1 MGKSKGKGRGQRN
14 SSYNNQTRQP
24 NSSHGDNQ
32 NSNHHQEESY
42 LSNGALSTNTREEA
56 NGETYNKE
64 STGGMGMAYEDAN
77 TGARS
82 KYEGKGKSHENQH
95 INGNHSGIPANDM
108 RTYDQYNQQQT
119 FESQHENRYNYNNQN
134 RSHQRH
140 DNQQNLWTDFTR
152 ELICA
157 VCEQVYSSDK
167 GKVPR
172 FLYCK
177 HRMCTSCIEKR
188 RTRDHKV
195 LCGEC
200 TKVTFNVLNI
210 NNKCPVDHEIL
221 NHLKQYTEQVEP
233 VKEKPDSQQS
243 FSIGQE
249 DSSENVHTPTAT
261 KNSQQNNKQKGSSK
275 PSDTQQKLP
284 LKSPHNSQCIDKG
297 VRPTQYC
304 INCKQW
310 VCKKCADID
319 HTKKGTCAL
328 ASLKDALSDMKN
340 QNKANAES
348 TSDLLT
354 TMLRELEDFDP
365 QIEES
370 LMIMRTAFEL
380 IGKKQELVKKSLQDG
395 RRVKEELETEASKYF
410 ETVNLPEALAVFKAV
425 DDKVTSAEQ
434 WVANETTRIG
444 NPLKI
449 EGCTKA
455 MFSVVC
461 ELLRTVEIE
470 NGTQSQLYVFEDL
483 PTGKILSEVKVEGG
497 RIHIKSLMPIKTIQE
512 GSRMIPLRCVTSCM
526 NRSSTLTFL
535 DLSWGGSKRG
545 RVYVRLTGDTV
556 RGRQFVR
563 LCTGETN
570 SCFRGTHF
578 HRIWWK
584 NMPGEH
590 IWAGDYENGDG
601 SGGQTV
607 SNTQGRQTPTLIGR
621 LSPITEGLVAGRYE
635 KDNISSIFRIYTKGD
650 KDKNVMEEAAF
661 GQVEFGLDII
671 KEATTLKDIT
681 DVNIEECGIVLEV

>member
-1 MGKSKGKGRGQRN
+1 MEKTD
-14 SSYNNQTRQP
+14 Y
-24 NSSHGDNQ
+24 
-32 NSNHHQEESY
+32 
-42 LSNGALSTNTREEA
+42 
-56 NGETYNKE
+56 
-64 STGGMGMAYEDAN
+64 MDAK

-82 KYEGKGKSHENQH
+82 KYEGKGESHENQH
-95 INGNHSGIPANDM
+95 INGNHSDTPANDT
-108 RTYDQYNQQQT
+108 RTYDQYNRQQT
-119 FESQHENRYNYNNQN
+119 FESNYENRYTNYNNQN
-134 RSHQRH
+134 WSHQRH
-140 DNQQNLWTDFTR
+140 DGQQNWWTDFTR
-152 ELICA
+152 EIICA
-157 VCEQVYSSDK
+157 VCEEVYSSDK

-172 FLYCK
+172 FLYCN
-177 HRMCTSCIEKR
+177 HRMCTSCIVSR
-188 RTRDHKV
+188 RTPHHKV
-195 LCGEC
+195 QCGVC
-200 TKVTFNVLNI
+200 TTVTFKVLNI
-210 NNKCPVDHEIL
+210 NGCPIDHEML
-221 NHLKQYTEQVEP
+221 KYLKQYTEQVKP
-233 VKEKPDSQQS
+233 AKEKPDSQQS

-249 DSSENVHTPTAT
+249 DSSENVHIPTAT

-304 INCKQW
+304 IKCKQW

-328 ASLKDALSDMKN
+328 ASIKDALGDMKK
-340 QNKANAES
+340 QNEANAES

-354 TMLRELEDFDP
+354 TMLRELEDFDS

-370 LMIMRTAFEL
+370 LMIMRAAFEYM
-380 IGKKQELVKKSLQDG
+380 GKKQELVKKSLQDG
-395 RRVKEELETEASKYF
+395 RRVKEELETEASKYS
-410 ETVNLPEALAVFKAV
+410 EKTNLPEALAMFKVV
-425 DDKVTSAEQ
+425 DDKVTSAEE

-444 NPLKI
+444 NPDKI
-449 EGCTKA
+449 EESTKA
-455 MFSVVC
+455 MLSVVC

-483 PTGKILSEVKVEGG
+483 PTGRILSEVKVDGG

-512 GSRMIPLRCVTSCM
+512 GSRIIPLECVTSCM
-526 NRSSTLTFL
+526 NRSSTLAFL

-563 LCTGETN
+563 LCTGEN
-570 SCFRGTHF
+570 NFCFRGTNF

-607 SNTQGRQTPTLIGR
+607 SNTQGRQTPTKIGR
-621 LSPITEGLVAGRYE
+621 LSQITEGLVAGRYE

-650 KDKNVMEEAAF
+650 KDKDVKEEAAF